1 MELHNVVLLH
11 PLVNS
16 NEIIKKCNLV
26 ISITGTASIQAATF
40 GKPSISLEKI
50 GLYKISTVNII
61 NSIKELPMTIR
72 KALEQKV
79 DEKEIQ
85 IFKKAIESKA
95 FEFRF
100 SDMSNVFNNF
110 LTTGG
115 YNANTEINDEK
126 VLEISGKFNEEMD
139 YASKQYIKKIK
150 EEIV

>member
-1 MELHNVVLLH
+1 
-11 PLVNS
+11 
-16 NEIIKKCNLV
+16 
-26 ISITGTASIQAATF
+26 
-40 GKPSISLEKI
+40 
-50 GLYKISTVNII
+50 
-61 NSIKELPMTIR
+61 MTIR

-79 DEKEIQ
+79 DEKEIE

-115 YNANTEINDEK
+115 YNANTKINDEK